1 MDLML
6 GRRWTRR
13 ESGALGGGATA
24 VGRAPWAA
32 MAEYEVRELRFPRGT
47 TREEARALL
56 TEHAEY
62 GRWELARVRL
72 WPDGRRHVWLRRR
85 IIRVVRTM

>member
-1 MDLML
+1 ML
-6 GRRWTRR
+6 GRGGHAGTR
-13 ESGALGGGATA
+13 GALGGGATA
-24 VGRAPWAA
+24 LSRAPWAA

>member
-1 MDLML
+1 
-6 GRRWTRR
+6 
-13 ESGALGGGATA
+13 
-24 VGRAPWAA
+24 

-62 GRWELARVRL
+62 GRWELARRAAVAGWPSSRL
-72 WPDGRRHVWLRRR
+72 AAPADHSRRADDVIAGPRMVHDSPPSGGGSVS
-85 IIRVVRTM
+85 